1 MSGIFLKISKIN
13 KQKLDRI
20 ESELFIIK
28 SEMKRISREIQRIY
42 LSVDELVTPQT
53 GSVKE
58 LVEFQARRRVLNTQK
73 DIFTKE
79 LHQKDLEL
87 AQKQQEYKKAKLEY
101 EKIKYL
107 HEEEL
112 KKKLQKIKKDEQKEL
127 DEISTML
134 HKRSRD

>member
-13 KQKLDRI
+13 KQKLDKI

-28 SEMKRISREIQRIY
+28 SEMKRINKEIQRIY
-42 LSVDELVTPQT
+42 LSVDELVTPQV

-73 DIFTKE
+73 DMFTKE
-79 LHQKDLEL
+79 LYQKDLEL
-87 AQKQQEYKKAKLEY
+87 AQKQLEYKKAKLEY

-112 KKKLQKIKKDEQKEL
+112 QKKLQKIKKDEQKEL

-134 HKRSRD
+134 HKRSRG